1 MHFVTGG
8 AFNGK
13 SEWVKAYNQLTG
25 ENCQWF
31 SAYKRHPIPVDFDK
45 ITKNCLV
52 LEGIE
57 QWVRESLQGVSGD
70 EVKEKW
76 RDLLRQLENWES
88 VDGKRSVILIGTD
101 ITKGIVPLKSEDRQW
116 RDVCG
121 RVFQAA
127 ASSCERVDVIWY
139 GLNKR
144 VK

>member
-13 SEWVKAYNQLTG
+13 SAWVRAYNQLTQ

-31 SAYKRHPIPVDFDK
+31 SAYHCDPIPVDFDQV
-45 ITKNCLV
+45 TTDYLV

-57 QWVRESLQGVSGD
+57 RWIREGLQGSSGD
-70 EVKEKW
+70 EVQETW
-76 RDLLRQLENWES
+76 RGLLRQLENWES
-88 VDGKRSVILIGTD
+88 MDGKGSVILIGTD
-101 ITKGIVPLKSEDRQW
+101 ITKGIVPLEREDRLW

-127 ASSCERVDVIWY
+127 VSSCGRVDVIWY

-144 VK
+144 LK